1 MEILHCGLLAKKP
14 GSSKSD
20 AVACKTGIHMINSL
34 SICVYL
40 KSECDKLSLIIL
52 VPIQALI
59 PVPKNFTMLDS
70 KKISKHTAFKVFKYE
85 INVLNMQNTIKPTMH
100 SKLFIPFKIL
110 FVNS

>member
-1 MEILHCGLLAKKP
+1 MEILCCGLLVKKP

-20 AVACKTGIHMINSL
+20 TVASKTGIHMINSL

-59 PVPKNFTMLDS
+59 PMLENFTMLGF
-70 KKISKHTAFKVFKYE
+70 KRISKHTAFKVFKYE
-85 INVLNMQNTIKPTMH
+85 INILNI
-100 SKLFIPFKIL
+100 
-110 FVNS
+110 